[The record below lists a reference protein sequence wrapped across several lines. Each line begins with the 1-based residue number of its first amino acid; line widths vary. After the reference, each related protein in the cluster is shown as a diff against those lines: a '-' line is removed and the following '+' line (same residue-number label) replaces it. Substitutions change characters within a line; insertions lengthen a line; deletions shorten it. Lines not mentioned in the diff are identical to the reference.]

1 MSRQAA
7 VYNQSLQE
15 ALKFA
20 PSSFQRWSFRPVV
33 VGDAPKFPKPL
44 LGRDA
49 IRRRTS
55 KEGAAMSSDELRGLA
70 DELRALASSLEAQV
84 EQPTLEMQIGYKL
97 LDGAISIPQCLKSW
111 DVKGKGEVIKTAMR
125 QNLRNMNFSATAVE
139 VDALFDS
146 WDADKGNTLPDES
159 VIASSDQVAVR
170 LLARA
175 PDECPK
181 PVPHTTVP
189 LITARSMITVSFQA
203 ARLTLR
209 SSTLVSAWRNR
220 RRSRRGTH
228 PTHRGSRLRR
238 YGQRRRKRRKRPLSL
253 IGPQCL
259 RKSSRSWSPA

>member
-49 IRRRTS
+49 IRRRSS

-125 QNLRNMNFSATAVE
+125 QNLRNMNFSDTAIE

-146 WDADKGNTLPDES
+146 WDADKGTLSDAPES
-159 VIASSDQVAVR
+159 ECLLIR
-170 LLARA
+170 LHL
-175 PDECPK
+175 
-181 PVPHTTVP
+181 TTVP
-189 LITARSMITVSFQA
+189 LTSADDQSAPDQYAPDQCPFHTASDHTVN
-203 ARLTLR
+203 L
-209 SSTLVSAWRNR
+209 
-220 RRSRRGTH
+220 
-228 PTHRGSRLRR
+228 
-238 YGQRRRKRRKRPLSL
+238 
-253 IGPQCL
+253 
-259 RKSSRSWSPA
+259 